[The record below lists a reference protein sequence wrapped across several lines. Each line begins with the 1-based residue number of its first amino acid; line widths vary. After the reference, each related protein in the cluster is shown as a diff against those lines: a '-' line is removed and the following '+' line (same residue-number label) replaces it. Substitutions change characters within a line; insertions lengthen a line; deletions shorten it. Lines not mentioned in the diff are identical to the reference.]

1 MFTLFASE
9 RCQRGRIYA
18 FEPLAPLCSTL
29 RLNCGLSQAPVE
41 IFPYGLGSEE
51 QVTSFSYYPRY
62 TMMSGISEYAD
73 EEVDV
78 RVIERYLANEVAVG
92 VEGAEELLDQSRQLL
107 AGRFMVEEQ
116 ECRIRRL
123 TDVLKEESIDCV
135 DLLKIDVQRAELKVL
150 EG

>member
-1 MFTLFASE
+1 HNRNETEYLYHEIFEKQCYTQHGITLKEDSCVLDVGANIGMFTLFASE

-78 RVIERYLANEVAVG
+78 RVLERYIANEVAVG
-92 VEGAEELLDQSRQLL
+92 VEGAEELLDQSRQL
-107 AGRFMVEEQ
+107 
-116 ECRIRRL
+116 
-123 TDVLKEESIDCV
+123 
-135 DLLKIDVQRAELKVL
+135 
-150 EG
+150 